1 MILHHAEVRRQTR
14 KGSNLRAQ
22 GEKVRVAWACGS
34 HEGAKE
40 PPRSQG
46 ARRFAAHTRPPRGAT
61 SLAPH
66 HGRLAGALGSG
77 LAGQLPSPITPG
89 QASGHKRPRR
99 PLFVTCCATCRSASC
114 KSAGRS
120 SARRRTLSNVEKREV
135 QATRMKAPP
144 SASVGG
150 HPCPRQRRCKMRRC
164 AWGILRLRF
173 IRWLC
178 FHPLFMARTVH
189 RAGSYR
195 RTSFAAIA
203 AGALGDFPFSGWPLR
218 QSIGLFAC

>member
-114 KSAGRS
+114 KSAGRGLSTSAHAQQRREARGS
-120 SARRRTLSNVEKREV
+120 SHENEGPPVSVCRRPSVSPATAV
-135 QATRMKAPP
+135 QNAALRMGHSAPP
-144 SASVGG
+144 V
-150 HPCPRQRRCKMRRC
+150 
-164 AWGILRLRF
+164 

-189 RAGSYR
+189 RAG
-195 RTSFAAIA
+195 
-203 AGALGDFPFSGWPLR
+203 
-218 QSIGLFAC
+218 C